1 MSLPKEPRQKMIN
14 LMYLVLT
21 ALLALNVS
29 SEILNAFKTVDRS
42 LMTANGI
49 VDKKDEDIMSSFKAL
64 SQKPETQEKAIFWM
78 GKADAVLKESASL
91 VAEIEAMKTELKK
104 EAGLGKMGKSEA
116 GEDLY
121 KEDDLEAATRLFGKS
136 SEHGAGKGQ
145 GDVLKS
151 KLQAFKDKLLSDS
164 TLGKE
169 LGNSLPID
177 LNLPKGSEK
186 SEWSDVYFH
195 MTPTVAAITILS
207 KFQNDV
213 KNSTAQAVEIFH
225 KKVGQ
230 VELIYD
236 KFQAI
241 ASQSSQYLMPG
252 QELVIT
258 GGVGAFNSKSQPT
271 VSVDGSNV
279 AINAEGVGEYKT
291 VVSSPGTY
299 SKKVVISFK
308 KPDGKMDRVE
318 KEIKYVVGSP
328 TGVTASAEKVSV
340 LYLGLENPVRVSG
353 GAKGAEAIT
362 NAATDNGAITK
373 ADNAGLY
380 NVKPASAGKAVLTF
394 AVDGKNSTFTFPVK
408 RIPNPTPMVGPYGG
422 GSVPVNAFKA
432 NVGIRADMGD
442 FVFEGVKYNVASYTI
457 VCTGRGF
464 ESIGPKFAVVSGAY
478 FTPEV
483 KGYIE
488 MCRAGSSVLITDITV
503 EGPDGRRKL
512 PASMA
517 FNLTN

>member
-1 MSLPKEPRQKMIN
+1 MIN

-42 LMTANGI
+42 LQTANGI
-49 VDKKDEDIMSSFKAL
+49 IDSKDKDIMSSFKAL
-64 SQKPETQEKAIFWM
+64 SQKPETQEKALFWM
-78 GKADAVLKESASL
+78 AKAEAVLKESDALIS
-91 VAEIEAMKTELKK
+91 EIELMKTELKK

-116 GEDLY
+116 GVDLF
-121 KEDDLEAATRLFGKS
+121 KEDDLEAATRLFGKAS
-136 SEHGAGKGQ
+136 DHGTGKGQ
-145 GDVLKS
+145 GEVLKN
-151 KLQAFKDKLLSDS
+151 KLQAFKDKLLSDT
-164 TLGKE
+164 TLGRE

-177 LNLPKGSEK
+177 LSLPKGSEK

-195 MTPTVAAITILS
+195 MTPTIAALTILS
-207 KFQNDV
+207 KFENDV
-213 KNSTAQAVEIFH
+213 KNSSAQAVEIFH
-225 KKVGQ
+225 KKVSQ

-258 GGVGAFNSKSQPT
+258 GGVGAFNSKSQPS

-279 AINAEGVGEYKT
+279 PINADGVGEYKT
-291 VVSSPGTY
+291 VVQSSGTF

-308 KPDGKMDRVE
+308 KPDGTMDKVE
-318 KEIKYVVGSP
+318 KEIKYTVGSP

-340 LYLGLENPVRVSG
+340 LYLGLDNPVRLSG
-353 GAKGAEAIT
+353 GTKGAEAISSYRS
-362 NAATDNGAITK
+362 DNGEVVK
-373 ADNAGLY
+373 ADNSGLFT
-380 NVKPASAGKAVLTF
+380 VKPSTAGKATLSFV
-394 AVDGKNSTFTFPVK
+394 VDNKPATFTFPVK
-408 RIPNPTPMVGPYGG
+408 RIPNPTPMVGQSGG
-422 GSVPVNAFKA
+422 GSYGVNQFKA

-442 FVFEGVKYNVASYTI
+442 FVFEGVKFTVSSYTI
-457 VCTGRGF
+457 VCTGKGF
-464 ESIGPKFAVVSGAY
+464 ESTGPKFAVVNGAY

-483 KGYIE
+483 KSYIE